1 MDLLQTQVLA
11 ETLMKK
17 HGIWEQGWRFQ
28 FDRGLRRFGVCKYR
42 NKIIS
47 LSRYLVELNNRED
60 VQDVILHEIAHAI
73 AGFKEGHG
81 YKWKMVCVQIGA
93 KPERCYD
100 SDKVETPELKY
111 YAKCGGCGK
120 EFQKARMKK
129 RNVRMSCMCQEGK
142 SWDNRILLEFR
153 ERY

>member
-1 MDLLQTQVLA
+1 MELLHTQVLA
-11 ETLMKK
+11 EELMKK

-28 FDRGLRRFGVCKYR
+28 FDRGLRRFGVCKFR
-42 NKIIS
+42 RRIIS
-47 LSRYLVELNNRED
+47 LSQHLVQLNNREE

-73 AGFKEGHG
+73 AGFEAGHG

-93 KPERCYD
+93 RPERCY
-100 SDKVETPELKY
+100 STKTVETPKLKY

-120 EFQKARMKK
+120 EHQKARMRFKGK
-129 RNVRMSCMCQEGK
+129 VSCMCQEGK